1 MLKKAKTYNLQIK
14 RVLMVAF
21 YQYQMG
27 YINVDTYQHIHW
39 LMWREIGGHTNE

>member
-1 MLKKAKTYNLQIK
+1 MLKKARTYNLQLR

-27 YINVDTYQHIHW
+27 YITTDTYQYIHW
-39 LMWREIGGHTNE
+39 LMWREIGATDK